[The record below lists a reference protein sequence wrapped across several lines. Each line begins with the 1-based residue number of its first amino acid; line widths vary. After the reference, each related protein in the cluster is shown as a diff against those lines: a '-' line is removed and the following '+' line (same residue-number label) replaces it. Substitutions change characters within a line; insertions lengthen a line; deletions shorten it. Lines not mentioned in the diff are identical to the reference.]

1 MVCVNKYLKFL
12 IRTAIAVIDQSTAQ
26 ADRASESVS
35 GLIDRSKEMIQPPDR
50 RLHHA
55 LSFAAGIG
63 VGVGAA
69 FLMAPSSGEQLRG
82 SIKDSI
88 KDKFREIKGQ

>member
-12 IRTAIAVIDQSTAQ
+12 IRAAIGVIDQSTAQ

-35 GLIDRSKEMIQPPDR
+35 RLVDRSKELIQPPDR

-63 VGVGAA
+63 VGIGAA
-69 FLMAPSSGEQLRG
+69 FLMAPASGEQLRG
-82 SIKDSI
+82 SIKE
-88 KDKFREIKGQ
+88 KVREIKG

>member
-1 MVCVNKYLKFL
+1 MNKYLKFL
-12 IRTAIAVIDQSTAQ
+12 IRAAIGVIDQSTAQ

-35 GLIDRSKEMIQPPDR
+35 GLVDRSKELIQPPDR

-63 VGVGAA
+63 VGIGAA
-69 FLMAPSSGEQLRG
+69 FLMAPASGEQLRG
-82 SIKDSI
+82 SIKE
-88 KDKFREIKGQ
+88 KVREIKG

>member
-1 MVCVNKYLKFL
+1 MVGVNKYLKFL
-12 IRTAIAVIDQSTAQ
+12 IRAAIGVIDQSTAQ

-35 GLIDRSKEMIQPPDR
+35 GLVDRSKELIQPPDR

-63 VGVGAA
+63 VGIGAA
-69 FLMAPSSGEQLRG
+69 FLMAPASGEQLRG
-82 SIKDSI
+82 SIKE
-88 KDKFREIKGQ
+88 KVREIKG

>member
-1 MVCVNKYLKFL
+1 MNKYLKFL
-12 IRTAIAVIDQSTAQ
+12 IRAAIGVIDQSTAQ

-35 GLIDRSKEMIQPPDR
+35 RLVDRSKELIQPPDR

-63 VGVGAA
+63 VGIGAA
-69 FLMAPSSGEQLRG
+69 FLMAPASGEQLRG
-82 SIKDSI
+82 SIKE
-88 KDKFREIKGQ
+88 KVREIKG